1 MLASIVPSEMG
12 QTADHPTRPE
22 WEHGHVFG
30 LERRSYDRALLLC
43 IGDQHKD
50 YSFHSENIPP
60 EILRSPELH
69 GVIIPPARRRR
80 RRRER
85 KQKRGKRAGLRARL
99 QASPYRPAVP
109 SLFLANSRSL
119 VNKMDEIRLRITS
132 NNMNSCV
139 VIITETWLNRSV
151 PDAAIELAGHS
162 VYRADRTEASGK
174 SRGGGLCIYIHN
186 NWCTAADTIEQHCS
200 PDLEFLTLRCRP
212 FFLPREFSAVLLTAV
227 YIPPQANAKLALSR
241 LHDAINN
248 QLSAHPDGVV
258 IVAGDFN
265 HADLKSVMPKFY
277 NNVRFP
283 TRESN
288 ILDQKPWVN
297 KSVRALIKSRDEAF
311 RSGDRLAYSAARR
324 NLKKGIKEAKHSY
337 KQRIEEH
344 FENNNPRSMWNGIK
358 ALTDYKTNTPQA
370 SDDTSLPD
378 VLNQF
383 FARFDNQN
391 RGTHHTAPPVGDQT
405 LVLKHHQ
412 VKSTL
417 QRVNVNKA
425 AGPDG
430 VCGRTLKA
438 CASQLAEVFTNIF
451 NLSLK
456 QAAVPTFFKTSTI
469 IPVPK
474 KSVVK
479 CLNDY
484 RPVALTPIVM
494 KCFERLVL
502 SHIKAVIPPD
512 LDQHQ
517 FAYRTNRSTEDAVS
531 MALHT
536 ALTHLEQ
543 PNTYVRMLFVDFS
556 SAFNTIIPHK
566 LVSKL
571 GSLGLDSSICSWVL
585 GFLTDRPQCVR
596 IGNHTSSTLILN
608 TGTPQ
613 GCVLSPLL
621 FTLFTNDCTPTHSS
635 NTIIKFADDTTIV
648 GLISD
653 GDERAYR
660 NEVECLDGWCKVN
673 DLVLNTSK
681 TKEIVVDF
689 RRTKKSDHLPL
700 HISGAEVERVEKVK
714 FLGVHITNHLTWSSN
729 TSYLCMRAQ
738 QRLYFLRKLKQAQL
752 PQKLLVNFYRSTIE
766 SILSHCMIVCVF
778 QLHSLREEGPASCGQ
793 GEVVSPRLYDVVELT
808 AVRWRSAEGGGSMF
822 LHSRSPGS
830 TGNPLQ
836 AGEERESRA
845 APLGE
850 SSVRRWEKV
859 SDAQISRQEREA
871 EFPESPAAPGRKSF
885 SRSAPAETGRASR
898 LERREQPIGARG
910 R

>member
-1 MLASIVPSEMG
+1 MAAARENAAARRSLHFCNFLLFSVVLCLP
-12 QTADHPTRPE
+12 
-22 WEHGHVFG
+22 VFG
-30 LERRSYDRALLLC
+30 VERRSYDRALLLC

-69 GVIIPPARRRR
+69 GVIIPLARRRR
-80 RRRER
+80 RCRER

-119 VNKMDEIRLRITS
+119 VNKMAEIRLRITS

-162 VYRADRTEASGK
+162 VYRADWTEASGK

-227 YIPPQANAKLALSR
+227 YVPPQANAKLALSR

-248 QLSAHPDGVV
+248 QLSAHPDSVV

-288 ILDQKPWVN
+288 ILDQVYTYIPYLYKVKPSAHLGLSDHISLKLTPAYRPLICRTKPAVRTVQVWTEEATSMMQDCFDSTDWHLFAQGADLDEYASSVMGYIHFCTENVLPKKTIKVFPNQKPWVN

-324 NLKKGIKEAKHSY
+324 NLKKGIKKAKHSY

-391 RGTHHTAPPVGDQT
+391 RGAHHTAPPVGDQT

-456 QAAVPTFFKTSTI
+456 QAAVPTCFKTSTI

-608 TGTPQ
+608 TGT
-613 GCVLSPLL
+613 
-621 FTLFTNDCTPTHSS
+621 
-635 NTIIKFADDTTIV
+635 
-648 GLISD
+648 
-653 GDERAYR
+653 
-660 NEVECLDGWCKVN
+660 
-673 DLVLNTSK
+673 
-681 TKEIVVDF
+681 
-689 RRTKKSDHLPL
+689 LP
-700 HISGAEVERVEKVK
+700 V
-714 FLGVHITNHLTWSSN
+714 
-729 TSYLCMRAQ
+729 
-738 QRLYFLRKLKQAQL
+738 
-752 PQKLLVNFYRSTIE
+752 
-766 SILSHCMIVCVF
+766 
-778 QLHSLREEGPASCGQ
+778 
-793 GEVVSPRLYDVVELT
+793 
-808 AVRWRSAEGGGSMF
+808 
-822 LHSRSPGS
+822 
-830 TGNPLQ
+830 
-836 AGEERESRA
+836 
-845 APLGE
+845 
-850 SSVRRWEKV
+850 
-859 SDAQISRQEREA
+859 
-871 EFPESPAAPGRKSF
+871 
-885 SRSAPAETGRASR
+885 
-898 LERREQPIGARG
+898 
-910 R
+910 